1 MFGLRRRPQPS
12 RTALVPAYMLDLY
25 RLQSGEDQEKLLD
38 LSLQYP
44 EKSTSRANTV
54 RSFHHE
60 EHLEAL
66 PGPPQQAPRL
76 RFVFNLSSVPAHEAI
91 SSAELRLFR
100 QAVPDGA
107 EAPGERPSHRINVYE
122 VMKPAGGGREAA
134 LRLLDTRRVQP
145 DVSRWESFDVSPA
158 VARWTAGGQP
168 NHGLAVEVLPL
179 QPWAAPGGGH
189 VRVSRSVPPGGAHL
203 DAAAWARLRPLLV
216 TFSHDGRGRAPLTR
230 RPRRS
235 SSSSPPKH
243 AHPRPRKSK
252 KHCRR
257 HALYVDFSD
266 VGWND
271 WIVAPPGYQAY
282 YCQGDCP
289 FPLADHLNSTNHAIV
304 QTLVNSVNASIP
316 KACCVPT
323 ELSAISMLYLDEY
336 DKVVLKNYQE
346 MVVEGCGCR

>member
-1 MFGLRRRPQPS
+1 PS
-12 RTALVPAYMLDLY
+12 SHPT
-25 RLQSGEDQEKLLD
+25 
-38 LSLQYP
+38 
-44 EKSTSRANTV
+44 
-54 RSFHHE
+54 
-60 EHLEAL
+60 EHLEVL
-66 PGPPQQAPRL
+66 LTPPERTPRL
-76 RFVFNLSSVPAHEAI
+76 RFVFNLSSLPADEAV

-100 QAVPDGA
+100 RQVPDGA
-107 EAPGERPSHRINVYE
+107 AWERGWHRINVYE
-122 VMKPAGGGREAA
+122 VMKPAAAGGEAA
-134 LRLLDTRRVQP
+134 TRLLDTRLVHHN
-145 DVSRWESFDVSPA
+145 VSRWESFDVSPA

-168 NHGLAVEVLPL
+168 NHGLAVEVVPL
-179 QPWAAPGGGH
+179 HPAAAAPHSGH
-189 VRVSRSVPPGGAHL
+189 VRMSRSLPRGGGWDDDAETWAH
-203 DAAAWARLRPLLV
+203 LRPLLV
-216 TFSHDGRGRAPLTR
+216 TFSHDGRGQAPLTR
-230 RPRRS
+230 RRAPRS
-235 SSSSPPKH
+235 PKH
-243 AHPRPRKSK
+243 GHPRPRKSK
-252 KHCRR
+252 KNCRR